1 MDISING
8 KGLDIGDALR
18 GHVGTALTS
27 IVGKYFP
34 RAHDAVVTVSRE
46 AHLFRA
52 DVTVHPTR
60 GFVVQGRA
68 AADDAY
74 AAVDGAVER
83 IAKQLRRYK
92 RRLNDHHGRRPAEE
106 GMPAQQYIIA
116 AESDEEEL
124 PAEGQPAIIAEIAT
138 EIATDISGVP
148 TRRGGEYLVFWK
160 PSGENTKMATATQPT
175 VTLKQIASELAES
188 QELTKKQLNAIMDE
202 MVEQLVKNLKKGNR
216 IRIAGLGILQVK
228 KRAARMGR
236 NPATGEQ
243 IKIPAKKKIAF
254 RPAKELKEAV
264 GK

>member
-18 GHVGTALTS
+18 AHVGQLLTT

-34 RAHDAVVTVSRE
+34 KAYDAMVTVSRE

-60 GFVVQGRA
+60 GFVVQGRG

-74 AAVDGAVER
+74 AAVDAAVER

-106 GMPAQQYIIA
+106 PMPAQQYIIA

-138 EIATDISGVP
+138 EIATMSV
-148 TRRGGEYLVFWK
+148 GEAVMRLD
-160 PSGENTKMATATQPT
+160 
-175 VTLKQIASELAES
+175 LAD
-188 QELTKKQLNAIMDE
+188 TPAMIFT
-202 MVEQLVKNLKKGNR
+202 NR
-216 IRIAGLGILQVK
+216 
-228 KRAARMGR
+228 
-236 NPATGEQ
+236 ATGGLNV
-243 IKIPAKKKIAF
+243 IYRRADGNIGWIDPANARKA
-254 RPAKELKEAV
+254 
-264 GK
+264 